1 MATPT
6 TRHFFLIYLAVGT
19 TIYFFYGI
27 RKSVLGRGLVVR
39 RSAAALPQ
47 VGD

>member
-1 MATPT
+1 
-6 TRHFFLIYLAVGT
+6 VGT

-39 RSAAALPQ
+39 RSAAKAAALPQ